1 MSAHRFFATA
11 PKGIAPLLADELRQL
26 GAEDIVERAAGA
38 AFTGDSALGYR
49 ACLWSRTA
57 SRVLLELARFE
68 APAPEALYT
77 GVQTIDWPEH
87 LAPAGTLAVDFHSQ
101 RSQITHTHFG
111 ALKVK
116 DAIVDQF
123 RARHGERPSV
133 ALEQPDVRIS
143 VVLDRDQ
150 AILSLDLSGE
160 GLHRRGYRTDSVAAA
175 LKQNL
180 AAALL
185 LRCGW
190 PAIAAASGAF
200 VDPMCGSGTL
210 GIEAAM
216 IAGDIAPGLRRR
228 YYGFLRWR
236 QFDTAL
242 WETLLREAE
251 ERRVAGEARLPGV
264 YLSDADPRAIAAAKQ
279 NVKETGLFDSEKG
292 YRILIKQAEL
302 RELQRPSADTGLVLV
317 NPPYG
322 ERLGETAELRA
333 LYTHLGEMLRQE
345 FNGWRAAVF
354 TGNPPLG
361 KYLGLTAKRKHTFYN
376 GAIEC
381 QLLRFDITPGSVPP
395 TADERAT
402 RAAERPRSPGAQ
414 MFTNRLEKNLD
425 TVGRWAAKEDIT
437 CYRLYDADMPEYALA
452 IDLYHD
458 ESGIRW
464 AHAQEYAAPSTV
476 DRDKARQRLRDA
488 LHVLPEVLAIPRERI
503 FLKKRERKPGKAQYE
518 KRGEAGQFHVVRE
531 GLCRLLVNFEDY
543 LDTGLFLD
551 HRITRQ
557 MIAAWARDKR
567 FLNLFAYTATAT
579 VHAGLSGV
587 RATTSVDLSPTYL
600 DWAGRNLALNGLN
613 LKAHELVQA
622 DCREWLRT
630 QSRDPRRRYD
640 LIFLDPP
647 TFSNSKRMDG
657 TLDIQRDHVAL
668 IRDTLALLVPGGTLL
683 FSTNRQKFKL
693 DTAALSGVVIEDIG
707 HASLPRDFARNPH
720 IHQCF
725 KLVQNQ

>member
-1 MSAHRFFATA
+1 MPVCRFFATA
-11 PKGIAPLLADELRQL
+11 PKGIASLLADELRQL
-26 GAEDIVERAAGA
+26 GAGDVVERAAGV
-38 AFTGDSALGYR
+38 AFSGDPALGYR

-57 SRVLLELARFE
+57 SRVLLELTRFD
-68 APAPEALYT
+68 APSPEALYE
-77 GVQTIDWPEH
+77 GVQAVDWSEH
-87 LAPAGTLAVDFHSQ
+87 LAPTGTLAVDFHAH

-123 RARHGERPSV
+123 RACHGQRPSV
-133 ALEQPDVRIS
+133 ELEQPDVRLS

-150 AILSLDLSGE
+150 AVLSLDLSGE
-160 GLHRRGYRTDSVAAA
+160 SLHRRGYRIDSIAAS

-190 PAIAAASGAF
+190 PAIAAAGGAF

-236 QFDTAL
+236 QFDATL
-242 WETLLREAE
+242 WENLLREAD
-251 ERRVAGEARLPGV
+251 ERCKAGAARPPGIHI
-264 YLSDADPRAIAAAKQ
+264 SDADPKAIAVAKQ
-279 NVKETGLFDSEKG
+279 NVKESGLPPSDGG
-292 YRILIKQAEL
+292 YRILIRQADL
-302 RELQRPSADTGLVLV
+302 SELQRPPADTGLVLV

-322 ERLGETAELRA
+322 ERMGETAELRA
-333 LYTHLGEMLRQE
+333 LYTLLGEKLRQE
-345 FNGWRAAVF
+345 FNGWQAAVF

-361 KYLGLTAKRKHTFYN
+361 KYLGLTARRKHTFYN

-381 QLLRFDITPGSVPP
+381 QLLRFDITPASVSP
-395 TADERAT
+395 TVEERAA

-414 MFTNRLEKNLD
+414 MFANRLGKNLD
-425 TVGRWAAKEDIT
+425 TMGRWAAREDIS

-458 ESGIRW
+458 ESGTRW
-464 AHAQEYAAPSTV
+464 VHAQEYAAPSTV
-476 DRDKARQRLRDA
+476 DREKARQRLRDA
-488 LHVLPEVLAIPRERI
+488 LQVLPEVLAVPRERI
-503 FLKKRERKPGKAQYE
+503 FLKKRERKPGKTQYE
-518 KRGEAGQFHVVRE
+518 KRGEEGRFHIVRE
-531 GLCRLLVNFEDY
+531 GNCRLLVNFGDY

-551 HRITRQ
+551 HRITRHF
-557 MIAAWARDKR
+557 IGEWAKDKR
-567 FLNLFAYTATAT
+567 FLNLFAYTGAAT
-579 VHAGLSGV
+579 VHATLGGA
-587 RATTSVDLSPTYL
+587 RATTSVDLSATYL

-622 DCREWLRT
+622 DCREWLRA
-630 QSRDPRRRYD
+630 QSKDTRRRYD

-647 TFSNSKRMDG
+647 TFSNSKRMEG
-657 TLDIQRDHVAL
+657 TLDIQRDHVEL
-668 IRDTLALLVPGGTLL
+668 IRNALALLAPGGTLL

-693 DTAALSGVVIEDIG
+693 DASSLAGVKIEDLSR
-707 HASLPRDFARNPH
+707 ATLPHDFARNPH
-720 IHQCF
+720 IHQCW
-725 KLVQNQ
+725 KMTVP